1 MDKLIAV
8 ATNACSLYSLRYLHA
23 VRLVNENAHSCATG
37 DVLDRTTQLH
47 RHLIMQQSGTMN
59 RQWLTSPHRWTDI
72 AALISLL
79 FLFFSSALVFAQGKP
94 SSVAT
99 EKQQL
104 SQAWSRGNLALQQGD
119 NKAAEKAF
127 RQAIAIAPNSIEII
141 NNLAISLARQG
152 RDSEAIALYERAL
165 RLKPGDTITERNL
178 GVAYFRA
185 HRYKEALPFLESF
198 SKSTPSFQALDITGL
213 DLFALDR
220 YPQSIEYLERANQL
234 QPTDLPTLDILG
246 KAYWRAKNYSGVTT
260 VFDRIM
266 AVDPNSP
273 EAHFMLGLA
282 DDVMSKEDDALK
294 EFQTVLAE
302 NPKYP
307 DVHSSL
313 GLIYWRQHQVPQAMK
328 EFQQELNLYPNDP
341 VSNYMM
347 GEILRQQN
355 EPEQAIPYLQAAI
368 AVNPNYRDALMDLG
382 QCHIM
387 LDQPLQ
393 AVKPL
398 RKATEVDPNFAQAH
412 FVLGTALSMAGQH
425 AEAARERNICKK
437 LQAEQNAQIIQ
448 RTEHAH

>member
-1 MDKLIAV
+1 MKLHWSESIKSIGAV
-8 ATNACSLYSLRYLHA
+8 AALTCLSLLIFCSAHVWSQS
-23 VRLVNENAHSCATG
+23 NAHEIAT
-37 DVLDRTTQLH
+37 Q
-47 RHLIMQQSGTMN
+47 
-59 RQWLTSPHRWTDI
+59 
-72 AALISLL
+72 
-79 FLFFSSALVFAQGKP
+79 
-94 SSVAT
+94 
-99 EKQQL
+99 KQEL
-104 SQAWSRGNLALQQGD
+104 SQDWLRGNTALQQGD
-119 NKAAEKAF
+119 NAAAEKAF
-127 RQAIAIAPNSIEII
+127 RQALSIAPDSIEVL

-165 RLKPGDTITERNL
+165 RLKPGDPITKRNL

-185 HRYKEALPFLESF
+185 HRYKDALPLLESF
-198 SKSTPSFQALDITGL
+198 SKSTPTFQVLDITGL

-220 YPQSIEYLERANQL
+220 YPESIEYLERANRL
-234 QPTDLPTLDILG
+234 QPDDLPTLDILG

-266 AVDPNSP
+266 AVNPNSP
-273 EAHFMLGLA
+273 EAHFMMGLA

-294 EFQTVLAE
+294 EFKTVLAE

-307 DVHSSL
+307 GVHSSL

-328 EFQQELNLYPNDP
+328 EFQEELSLYPNDP

-355 EPEQAIPYLQAAI
+355 KPEQAIPYLQAAI

-387 LDQPLQ
+387 LNQPLQ

-398 RKATEVDPNFAQAH
+398 KKATQVDPDFAQAH

-425 AEAARERNICKK
+425 AEAARERNICKR
-437 LQAEQNAQIIQ
+437 LQAEQNAQTIQ

>member
-1 MDKLIAV
+1 LLLFNSAFV
-8 ATNACSLYSLRYLHA
+8 WSQS
-23 VRLVNENAHSCATG
+23 NAHELAT
-37 DVLDRTTQLH
+37 Q
-47 RHLIMQQSGTMN
+47 
-59 RQWLTSPHRWTDI
+59 
-72 AALISLL
+72 
-79 FLFFSSALVFAQGKP
+79 
-94 SSVAT
+94 
-99 EKQQL
+99 KQQL
-104 SQAWSRGNLALQQGD
+104 SQDWSRGNIALQQGD
-119 NKAAEKAF
+119 NAAAEKEF
-127 RQAIAIAPNSIEII
+127 RQALAIAPNSIEII
-141 NNLAISLARQG
+141 NNLAISLTRQD
-152 RDSEAIALYERAL
+152 RDNEAIALYERAL
-165 RLKPGDTITERNL
+165 RLKPGDSITKRNL

-185 HRYKEALPFLESF
+185 HRYKDALPLLESF
-198 SKSTPSFQALDITGL
+198 SKATPTFQALDITGL

-234 QPTDLPTLDILG
+234 QPDDLPTLDILG

-266 AVDPNSP
+266 AIDSNSP

-294 EFQTVLAE
+294 EFQTVLTE

-307 DVHSSL
+307 GVHSSL
-313 GLIYWRQHQVPQAMK
+313 GLIYWRQHQVPEATK
-328 EFQQELNLYPNDP
+328 EFQQELSLYPNDP

-355 EPEQAIPYLQAAI
+355 KPEQAIPYLQAAI

-387 LDQPLQ
+387 LNQPLQ
-393 AVKPL
+393 ALKPL
-398 RKATEVDPNFAQAH
+398 KKATEVDPDFAQAH

-448 RTEHAH
+448 RTKHAH